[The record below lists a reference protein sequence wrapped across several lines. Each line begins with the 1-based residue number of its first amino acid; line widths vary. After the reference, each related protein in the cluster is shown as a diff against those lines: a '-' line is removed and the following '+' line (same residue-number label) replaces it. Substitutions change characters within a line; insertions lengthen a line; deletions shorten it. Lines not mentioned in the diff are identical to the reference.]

1 MHTLNARKYLSGNLK
16 WTMPATASISHGK
29 LLWKS
34 RHVPEINWKK
44 KKLEA
49 ARIVTG
55 LTVYIRVGNLY
66 IKKRDGRNYQV
77 DGNATNYA

>member
-1 MHTLNARKYLSGNLK
+1 MDDASNCIHISWQAP
-16 WTMPATASISHGK
+16 MEIATRTRNK
-29 LLWKS
+29 L
-34 RHVPEINWKK
+34 K

-77 DGNATNYA
+77 DGNAANYA